1 MCYQASI
8 GILDMYF
15 EDFVVGKQTVTP
27 ERKIT
32 AINVDAFLDI
42 SGLHLPMFL
51 SDEGAQRIGHEQRL
65 VPGPMILS
73 VAMGLAKE
81 TGLFDHVVAVV
92 EFDELRFWKALH
104 PEQSIKA
111 EITVKHTKLTQNP
124 KRGLVTLAYKVINQ
138 NDEVVL
144 SASGKYLVQMRGDGH
159 RNGRN

>member
-1 MCYQASI
+1 
-8 GILDMYF
+8 MYF
-15 EDFVVGKQTVTP
+15 EEFVIGKQTVTP

-81 TGLFDHVVAVV
+81 
-92 EFDELRFWKALH
+92 K
-104 PEQSIKA
+104 QSIKA

-124 KRGLVTLAYKVINQ
+124 ERGLVTLAYKVINQ

-144 SASGKYLVQMRGDGH
+144 SATGKYLVQMRGETGI
-159 RNGRN
+159 RSTLFTG